1 MTFEASRS
9 VQALQRRS
17 VQALQRRVSGAIS
30 TNPKN
35 NERKKAPFFLVGLL
49 KRCNG
54 ALHGLLVRTKLL
66 EYLRTKLL
74 EYLLHL
80 TYIVN
85 LFKKKSTRILATY
98 IVNKFSSDF
107 WKYLCRSLST
117 RQTGNGFPPPPQA
130 CWRCYSSGFWEYL
143 CRSIS
148 TMLRGSSI
156 LTKLI

>member
-1 MTFEASRS
+1 VTFEAS
-9 VQALQRRS
+9 RS

-35 NERKKAPFFLVGLL
+35 NERKKAPFFLVGMLQ
-49 KRCNG
+49 RCNG
-54 ALHGLLVRTKLL
+54 ALHGLLV
-66 EYLRTKLL
+66 RTKLL

-85 LFKKKSTRILATY
+85 LFKKKTTRILATY

-117 RQTGNGFPPPPQA
+117 RQTGNGFPAPPQA
-130 CWRCYSSGFWEYL
+130 CWRCYSSDFWEYL